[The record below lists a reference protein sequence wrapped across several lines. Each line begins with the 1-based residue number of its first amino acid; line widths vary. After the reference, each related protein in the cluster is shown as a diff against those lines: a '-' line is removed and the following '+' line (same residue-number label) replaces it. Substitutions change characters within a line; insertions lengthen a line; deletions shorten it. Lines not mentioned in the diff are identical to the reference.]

1 MIKRHKI
8 SLHITTWINI
18 KDTML
23 SEKSQKQKTFYCG
36 LYCIT
41 FLKTVKLYILKACQ
55 GLPDLGVGVGTYCK
69 EA

>member
-1 MIKRHKI
+1 
-8 SLHITTWINI
+8 
-18 KDTML
+18 ML